1 MPQAKEP
8 IEILLVEDNP
18 DDAMLTMM
26 ALEENHIVNNVIHLK
41 DGAEALDYIF
51 HQGAYVNHPVDSH
64 PKVILLDLKM
74 PKVNGIEV
82 LRKIKADE
90 TKKKIPIIVFTSSDE
105 DPDVKECYRLG
116 VNSYVV
122 KPMNFD
128 QFKKAINEI
137 GYYWAVLNHPIEP

>member
-1 MPQAKEP
+1 MQRAKEP

-26 ALEENHIVNNVIHLK
+26 ALEENHIVNNIVHLK

-51 HQGAYVNHPVDSH
+51 HEGAYSNQPVDSH

-74 PKVNGIEV
+74 PKVNGIQV
-82 LRKIKADE
+82 LERIKSDENMRKI
-90 TKKKIPIIVFTSSDE
+90 PVVVFTSSDE

-122 KPMNFD
+122 KPLNFD
-128 QFKKAINEI
+128 QFKTAINEI
-137 GYYWAVLNHPIEP
+137 GLYWAVLNHATE

>member
-1 MPQAKEP
+1 MEKMKDQ

-18 DDAMLTMM
+18 DDAQLSMM
-26 ALEENHIVNNVIHLK
+26 ALEESHIVNSIVHLK

-51 HQGAYVNHPVDSH
+51 HQGPFANKPIDTN

-74 PKVNGIEV
+74 PKVNGLEV
-82 LRKIKADE
+82 LRKIKSDE
-90 TKKKIPIIVFTSSDE
+90 VTKKIPVVVFTSSNE
-105 DPDVKECYRLG
+105 DPDVKECYSLG

-122 KPMNFD
+122 KPLNFE

-137 GYYWAVLNHPIEP
+137 GLYWAVLNHPIE